1 MNTISTTYSITL
13 DPHFT
18 SWQYNGQIQETDMK
32 AVIVNHGMNDP
43 SELTGET
50 PAWAGGKC
58 SLHFQK
64 RSPI

>member
-43 SELTGET
+43 SELD
-50 PAWAGGKC
+50 
-58 SLHFQK
+58 
-64 RSPI
+64 R